1 MSMFLHYYVG
11 RRWQPFFLRLY
22 QKYQKYNRRKTFSLT
37 IVFRYVIKLQAQ
49 NKTLKAKPI
58 TREPGGIRGVV
69 RVYFSRDEEKVSSAL
84 GSKFIIV
91 IYLFLGQEKGQGISI
106 FISRKR
112 LC

>member
-1 MSMFLHYYVG
+1 MAA
-11 RRWQPFFLRLY
+11 FFLRLY

-69 RVYFSRDEEKVSSAL
+69 RVYFSRDEEKHVVRPRQQVYNSNIPFSWSGKRARH
-84 GSKFIIV
+84 KY
-91 IYLFLGQEKGQGISI
+91 IYLAKKALLAGSLGK
-106 FISRKR
+106 KR
-112 LC
+112 Y